1 MTDRK
6 LQLEEEFQRLDD
18 LCVRF
23 ILNVPAADLE
33 HVPRICFQIEE
44 AHWYYEDFIRPL
56 DSSLPS
62 MTLRNFSLKI
72 FSHCPLLQE
81 FPETEHM
88 RAFQEFMDYKGRV
101 PVRGVILLNAEMDS
115 VVLVKGW
122 KKGAN
127 WSFPRGKINKD
138 EDDLTCAIREAFEE
152 TGYDVERSGLVAQD
166 RSLVEGLDVTGH
178 GQQIRLY
185 PFRDVPM
192 DTFFEPQTRKEISR
206 IQWWRLSDLPGYNKK
221 GQQQHQPEAA
231 ANANKFYMV
240 APFLP
245 KLKKWIFNQKRED
258 TKMAAKNWQL
268 EAAGNISY
276 DEGITEDDQ
285 PVEPRITYNTSTS
298 REAERTRRDAADL
311 ALSALMQVQPPT
323 QGLQPNTIKPAQSQ
337 TSHSSGQQLLALLH
351 SKPPVDQSTV
361 TRPSLQTPSD
371 QTIPQPSLPK
381 APHYQL
387 PHPSHGPYQPPPT
400 FSQQQPHE
408 QRPMQTYSYQQPDF
422 HVRHDQGSIPNMQY
436 HHPVSQQMPQRR
448 PQHVPPQMQQQ
459 IQQQQ
464 IPQQM
469 SQHVPQHLLQQIPQ
483 QRERHPYQPPLIH
496 PQPLPPNAQK
506 VLFAGGPA
514 HSTMVPPSIQQQPLH
529 HNFPVSGAMPL
540 PQFHNVHATMVA
552 PQQKEEPAALT
563 SHSLL
568 LLNAFKTRDQVNG
581 NATSSQLPSQGPTK
595 SHVKASMPV
604 AQELP
609 GESSRSIPVPFPIE
623 AVESSKIVPGLNAGT
638 SSTISHNQTAPPPVS
653 EHQRSML
660 LAVVDLPTSG
670 SPSVVELSAVEVVS
684 PPPISQQRSTN
695 GDAAISQASPENTE
709 MNPELNLPFRAKSI
723 LTHPENGHKN
733 IKPYGSLSKK
743 SANRSE
749 MQNSSKISSKTSPE
763 RSFQPQILKRPQ
775 ANTVKASPLL
785 APSTIAAYSPS
796 LAPSNIAGSSTS
808 PLSFTSQAPQS
819 TEQKHALLSLFGKS
833 PMAASSS
840 ISRASSHDG
849 PSSNPLIDATRSA
862 APRSRVGSLAS
873 GNDEGMSRRGSQTP
887 ISPADKGFLLNY
899 LDAVA
904 NRGY

>member
-6 LQLEEEFQRLDD
+6 LQLEEWLDD

-62 MTLRNFSLKI
+62 MTL
-72 FSHCPLLQE
+72 P
-81 FPETEHM
+81 
-88 RAFQEFMDYKGRV
+88 FQEFMDYKGRV

-192 DTFFEPQTRKEISR
+192 DTLFEPQTRKEISR

-258 TKMAAKNWQL
+258 TKMAAKNWHL

-276 DEGITEDDQ
+276 DEAITEDDQ
-285 PVEPRITYNTSTS
+285 PVEPRTTYNTSTS

-361 TRPSLQTPSD
+361 TQPSLQKPSD

-381 APHYQL
+381 TPHYQP
-387 PHPSHGPYQPPPT
+387 PHPSHGSNQPPNFP
-400 FSQQQPHE
+400 QQQPHE

-422 HVRHDQGSIPNMQY
+422 H
-436 HHPVSQQMPQRR
+436 
-448 PQHVPPQMQQQ
+448 
-459 IQQQQ
+459 
-464 IPQQM
+464 
-469 SQHVPQHLLQQIPQ
+469 
-483 QRERHPYQPPLIH
+483 
-496 PQPLPPNAQK
+496 
-506 VLFAGGPA
+506 
-514 HSTMVPPSIQQQPLH
+514 SIQQQPLH

-540 PQFHNVHATMVA
+540 PQFQNVHATMVA
-552 PQQKEEPAALT
+552 PQQKEAPAALT

-581 NATSSQLPSQGPTK
+581 NSTSSHLSSQGPTQ
-595 SHVKASMPV
+595 SHVKASLPE

-609 GESSRSIPVPFPIE
+609 GESSRSIPVPFPID
-623 AVESSKIVPGLNAGT
+623 AVESSKVVPGLNPGT
-638 SSTISHNQTAPPPVS
+638 SGTISHNQRAPPSVS

-660 LAVVDLPTSG
+660 LGMFKSPAAQPATLAAGPAAVDLPTSG
-670 SPSVVELSAVEVVS
+670 SPSVVELSAVEVIS

-723 LTHPENGHKN
+723 LTRPENGHKD

-796 LAPSNIAGSSTS
+796 LAPSNIAGFSTS

-849 PSSNPLIDATRSA
+849 TSSNPLVDATRSA
-862 APRSRVGSLAS
+862 ASRSRVGSLAS

-887 ISPADKGFLLNY
+887 ISSADKGFLLNY

>member
-1 MTDRK
+1 
-6 LQLEEEFQRLDD
+6 
-18 LCVRF
+18 
-23 ILNVPAADLE
+23 
-33 HVPRICFQIEE
+33 
-44 AHWYYEDFIRPL
+44 
-56 DSSLPS
+56 
-62 MTLRNFSLKI
+62 
-72 FSHCPLLQE
+72 
-81 FPETEHM
+81 M
-88 RAFQEFMDYKGRV
+88 RAFEEFMDYKGRV
-101 PVRGVILLNAEMDS
+101 PVGRRVQIGVFP
-115 VVLVKGW
+115 
-122 KKGAN
+122 GA
-127 WSFPRGKINKD
+127 KINKD
-138 EDDLTCAIREAFEE
+138 EDDLTCAIREAYEE
-152 TGYDVERSGLVAQD
+152 TGYSVERSGLVAQD
-166 RSLVEGLDVTGH
+166 RSLVEGLDVTAH

-192 DTFFEPQTRKEISR
+192 DTLFEPQTRKEISR

-245 KLKKWIFNQKRED
+245 KLKKWIFNQKKED
-258 TKMAAKNWQL
+258 TKMAAKNWHL
-268 EAAGNISY
+268 EAAGSISY

-285 PVEPRITYNTSTS
+285 PVEPRINYNTSTS
-298 REAERTRRDAADL
+298 KEAERTRRDAADL

-323 QGLQPNTIKPAQSQ
+323 QG
-337 TSHSSGQQLLALLH
+337 SGQQLLALLH
-351 SKPPVDQSTV
+351 SKPTVDQSTA
-361 TRPSLQTPSD
+361 TRPSLQTPTD
-371 QTIPQPSLPK
+371 QTISQPPLPQT
-381 APHYQL
+381 PHYQL
-387 PHPSHGPYQPPPT
+387 PHPSHASNQPPPT
-400 FSQQQPHE
+400 FPQQQPQPHE

-422 HVRHDQGSIPNMQY
+422 HVRQDQRSIPSMQY

-448 PQHVPPQMQQQ
+448 PQHIPPQMPQQ
-459 IQQQQ
+459 IQQ
-464 IPQQM
+464 
-469 SQHVPQHLLQQIPQ
+469 Q

-514 HSTMVPPSIQQQPLH
+514 HSTMVPQPIQQQPLH
-529 HNFPVSGAMPL
+529 HNFTVSGAMSL
-540 PQFHNVHATMVA
+540 PQFPNVHATMVA
-552 PQQKEEPAALT
+552 PQQKEAPAPLT

-581 NATSSQLPSQGPTK
+581 NSTSSHLPSQGSTQ
-595 SHVKASMPV
+595 SHVKASLPE

-623 AVESSKIVPGLNAGT
+623 AAESSKIVPGLNAGT
-638 SSTISHNQTAPPPVS
+638 SSTTSHNQTARPPVS

-660 LAVVDLPTSG
+660 LGMFKSPAAQPATLAAVPAAVDLPTSG
-670 SPSVVELSAVEVVS
+670 STSVVELSAVEIAS
-684 PPPISQQRSTN
+684 PPLISQPKSTN
-695 GDAAISQASPENTE
+695 GNAAISQASPEKTE

-723 LTHPENGHKN
+723 LTRPENGHKD

-785 APSTIAAYSPS
+785 APSTLAAYSPS
-796 LAPSNIAGSSTS
+796 LAPSNFAGPSTS

-833 PMAASSS
+833 PLAASSS

-849 PSSNPLIDATRSA
+849 PSSNTFIDATRSA
-862 APRSRVGSLAS
+862 VSRSRVGSLAS

>member
-1 MTDRK
+1 
-6 LQLEEEFQRLDD
+6 
-18 LCVRF
+18 
-23 ILNVPAADLE
+23 
-33 HVPRICFQIEE
+33 
-44 AHWYYEDFIRPL
+44 
-56 DSSLPS
+56 
-62 MTLRNFSLKI
+62 
-72 FSHCPLLQE
+72 
-81 FPETEHM
+81 
-88 RAFQEFMDYKGRV
+88 MDYKGRV

-138 EDDLTCAIREAFEE
+138 EDDLTCAIREAYEE
-152 TGYDVERSGLVAQD
+152 TGYSVERSGLVAQD
-166 RSLVEGLDVTGH
+166 RSLVEGLDVTAH

-192 DTFFEPQTRKEISR
+192 DTLFEPQTRKEISR

-245 KLKKWIFNQKRED
+245 KLKKWIFNQKKED
-258 TKMAAKNWQL
+258 TKMAAKNWHL
-268 EAAGNISY
+268 EAAGSISY

-285 PVEPRITYNTSTS
+285 PVEPRINYNTSTS
-298 REAERTRRDAADL
+298 KEAERTRRDAADL

-337 TSHSSGQQLLALLH
+337 ASHSSGQQLLALLH
-351 SKPPVDQSTV
+351 SKPTVDQSTA
-361 TRPSLQTPSD
+361 TRPSLQTPTD
-371 QTIPQPSLPK
+371 QTISQPPLPQT
-381 APHYQL
+381 PHYQL
-387 PHPSHGPYQPPPT
+387 PHPSHASNQPPPT
-400 FSQQQPHE
+400 FPQQQPQPHE

-422 HVRHDQGSIPNMQY
+422 HVRQDQRSIPSMQY

-448 PQHVPPQMQQQ
+448 PQHIPPQMPQQ

-464 IPQQM
+464 VPQQ
-469 SQHVPQHLLQQIPQ
+469 VPQHLLQQIPQ

-514 HSTMVPPSIQQQPLH
+514 HSTMVPQPIQQQPLH
-529 HNFPVSGAMPL
+529 HNFTVSGAMSL
-540 PQFHNVHATMVA
+540 PQFPNVHATMVA
-552 PQQKEEPAALT
+552 PQQKEAPAPLT

-581 NATSSQLPSQGPTK
+581 NSTSSHLPSQGSTQ
-595 SHVKASMPV
+595 SHVKASLPE

-623 AVESSKIVPGLNAGT
+623 AAESSKIVPGLNAGT
-638 SSTISHNQTAPPPVS
+638 SSTTSHNQTARPPVS

-660 LAVVDLPTSG
+660 LGMFKSPAAQPATLAAVPAAVDLPTSG
-670 SPSVVELSAVEVVS
+670 STSVVELSAVEIAS
-684 PPPISQQRSTN
+684 PPLISQPKSTN
-695 GDAAISQASPENTE
+695 GNAAISQASPEKTE

-723 LTHPENGHKN
+723 LTRPENGHKD

-785 APSTIAAYSPS
+785 APSTLAAYSPS
-796 LAPSNIAGSSTS
+796 LAPSNFAGPSTS

-833 PMAASSS
+833 PLAASSS

-849 PSSNPLIDATRSA
+849 PSSNTFIDATRSA
-862 APRSRVGSLAS
+862 VSRSRVGSLAS